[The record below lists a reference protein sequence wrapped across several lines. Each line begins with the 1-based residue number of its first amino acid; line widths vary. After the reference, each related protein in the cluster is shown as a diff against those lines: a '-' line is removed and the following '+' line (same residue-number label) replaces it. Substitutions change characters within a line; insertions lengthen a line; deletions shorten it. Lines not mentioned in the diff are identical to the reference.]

1 MARTA
6 KKKARYMNFY
16 VDITIADR
24 LEAFSQDSGIPKTRI
39 VENALTQYLQEA
51 EAREKILAEYSS
63 RSQLR

>member
-1 MARTA
+1 MSRTA

-24 LEAFSQDSGIPKTRI
+24 LEAFSRETGIPKTRI

-51 EAREKILAEYSS
+51 EAREKILAEYGSKL
-63 RSQLR
+63 QL